1 MSNIIFWKQL
11 ASSIVIH
18 CPVNFCSKMPQIN
31 YWRDASNLT
40 HFHIRTIAWEN
51 QTLSQAR
58 VPFHLN
64 ARVGRASS
72 DKLLS
77 VHRVCSFALYRGRFW
92 PRTRGNVFLRF
103 CIVSSNELVVLDS
116 LENRVNNT
124 KTQGNVS
131 VCTFSFVV
139 LGVIYLIAPDNNS
152 KTVN

>member
-1 MSNIIFWKQL
+1 M
-11 ASSIVIH
+11 IH
-18 CPVNFCSKMPQIN
+18 CAVNFCSEMPQIN

-64 ARVGRASS
+64 AGVGRASS

-77 VHRVCSFALYRGRFW
+77 VHRVCSFAFYRGRFW

-124 KTQGNVS
+124 KTQENVP
-131 VCTFSFVV
+131 VCTGHTIFHMTRFPLLFWG